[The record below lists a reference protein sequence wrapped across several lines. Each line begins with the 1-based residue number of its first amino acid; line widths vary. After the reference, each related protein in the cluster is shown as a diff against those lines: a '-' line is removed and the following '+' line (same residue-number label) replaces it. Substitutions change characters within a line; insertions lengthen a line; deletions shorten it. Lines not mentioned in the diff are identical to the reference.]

1 MGPLA
6 EIKRTS
12 SFHPTP
18 HFFDGHR
25 RPRLYRTYILNQL
38 ISLFKYPFEL
48 SAKPNLG
55 GTGGHFDPRIVQ
67 TSPFYMILE
76 FAVSFRQL
84 LSHFVRPRHR
94 ITVVPRV
101 GIKLHGLADF
111 EFMHGATPL
120 LNRREHYR
128 TLSHRRLKSG
138 PWPVMS

>member
-55 GTGGHFDPRIVQ
+55 GTGGHFDPPIVQ
-67 TSPFYMILE
+67 TSRIPKRCEELRLE
-76 FAVSFRQL
+76 KKTA
-84 LSHFVRPRHR
+84 LSTLYTSR
-94 ITVVPRV
+94 
-101 GIKLHGLADF
+101 LWA
-111 EFMHGATPL
+111 
-120 LNRREHYR
+120 R
-128 TLSHRRLKSG
+128 T
-138 PWPVMS
+138 

>member
-55 GTGGHFDPRIVQ
+55 GGGHFDPPIVQ
-67 TSPFYMILE
+67 TSQKFNALMLKR
-76 FAVSFRQL
+76 FAHL
-84 LSHFVRPRHR
+84 LTSRSKLPDRLGAASLHIPN
-94 ITVVPRV
+94 RV
-101 GIKLHGLADF
+101 
-111 EFMHGATPL
+111 
-120 LNRREHYR
+120 
-128 TLSHRRLKSG
+128 
-138 PWPVMS
+138 

>member
-67 TSPFYMILE
+67 TSPPFLP
-76 FAVSFRQL
+76 Q
-84 LSHFVRPRHR
+84 VRP
-94 ITVVPRV
+94 
-101 GIKLHGLADF
+101 A
-111 EFMHGATPL
+111 
-120 LNRREHYR
+120 
-128 TLSHRRLKSG
+128 
-138 PWPVMS
+138 

>member
-25 RPRLYRTYILNQL
+25 RPRLYRTCILNQL
-38 ISLFKYPFEL
+38 ISLFKYPSRL

-67 TSPFYMILE
+67 TSPEMTRSE
-76 FAVSFRQL
+76 ANVSDEVGAEV
-84 LSHFVRPRHR
+84 SAWDGY
-94 ITVVPRV
+94 ITGRN
-101 GIKLHGLADF
+101 LT
-111 EFMHGATPL
+111 FM
-120 LNRREHYR
+120 
-128 TLSHRRLKSG
+128 
-138 PWPVMS
+138 

>member
-55 GTGGHFDPRIVQ
+55 GTGGHFDPPIVQ
-67 TSPFYMILE
+67 TSRFFLSARTVAVTGWSKTSST
-76 FAVSFRQL
+76 FAAGCSSIARK
-84 LSHFVRPRHR
+84 R
-94 ITVVPRV
+94 
-101 GIKLHGLADF
+101 
-111 EFMHGATPL
+111 
-120 LNRREHYR
+120 
-128 TLSHRRLKSG
+128 SG
-138 PWPVMS
+138 S

>member
-67 TSPFYMILE
+67 TSRL
-76 FAVSFRQL
+76 SKQFRDYTT
-84 LSHFVRPRHR
+84 P
-94 ITVVPRV
+94 IT
-101 GIKLHGLADF
+101 
-111 EFMHGATPL
+111 
-120 LNRREHYR
+120 
-128 TLSHRRLKSG
+128 
-138 PWPVMS
+138 PV

>member
-55 GTGGHFDPRIVQ
+55 GTGGHFDPPIVQ
-67 TSPFYMILE
+67 TSPHCVPCIETRSRWPARPGALGSPFSTSTTSPYRLDRPT
-76 FAVSFRQL
+76 ARGHFRC
-84 LSHFVRPRHR
+84 
-94 ITVVPRV
+94 RV
-101 GIKLHGLADF
+101 GPAA
-111 EFMHGATPL
+111 MA
-120 LNRREHYR
+120 R
-128 TLSHRRLKSG
+128 S
-138 PWPVMS
+138 

>member
-55 GTGGHFDPRIVQ
+55 ETGGHFDPPIVQ
-67 TSPFYMILE
+67 TSPLRHPKLRNHR
-76 FAVSFRQL
+76 AVWMSAPNDL
-84 LSHFVRPRHR
+84 ARH
-94 ITVVPRV
+94 PC
-101 GIKLHGLADF
+101 GI
-111 EFMHGATPL
+111 E
-120 LNRREHYR
+120 
-128 TLSHRRLKSG
+128 
-138 PWPVMS
+138 MS

>member
-25 RPRLYRTYILNQL
+25 RPRLYRTCILNQL
-38 ISLFKYPFEL
+38 ISLFKYPSRL

-67 TSPFYMILE
+67 TSQEDL
-76 FAVSFRQL
+76 A
-84 LSHFVRPRHR
+84 R
-94 ITVVPRV
+94 IIQPIDPLVAQTVV
-101 GIKLHGLADF
+101 LA
-111 EFMHGATPL
+111 
-120 LNRREHYR
+120 
-128 TLSHRRLKSG
+128 
-138 PWPVMS
+138 

>member
-55 GTGGHFDPRIVQ
+55 GTGGHFDPPIVQ
-67 TSPFYMILE
+67 TS
-76 FAVSFRQL
+76 
-84 LSHFVRPRHR
+84 H
-94 ITVVPRV
+94 
-101 GIKLHGLADF
+101 
-111 EFMHGATPL
+111 
-120 LNRREHYR
+120 N
-128 TLSHRRLKSG
+128 LKSLSTARDNSSASWTPAFAKCVILAATISVG
-138 PWPVMS
+138 K